1 MLWQYILPIIFFL
14 AVGIQ
19 LIFILGIF
27 TKLLYHNDHEPN
39 LESKNTKKP
48 GVSIV
53 VAAWNELENL
63 KELLPILEAQ
73 EYADFEI
80 IVADD
85 RSYDGTYDY
94 LLFNDGGYSKVIFV
108 RISDVPTHF
117 TAKKY
122 AVTMGIKKATKEIIL
137 LTDADCRPTSSQW
150 LAQMVEQLTQGKDI
164 VLGFSPYQYHEGGL
178 NALIRYETF
187 QTAVQYFSFALSKIP
202 YMGVGRNLMYR
213 KELFWASNGF
223 ASHLELLGGD
233 DDLFVNQA
241 SNKENVAVC
250 ISPEAHTISEPKK
263 TWNEWITQKRRHL
276 SVGKRYKFRDKFLL
290 GILAL
295 SHVLC
300 WFFWLPVFFI
310 KPEWFVTPDWARIP
324 TEWLDQYN
332 LEDLYIYNDWMRLNT
347 LIFFGW
353 LLIRWIIL
361 ARANR
366 KLNLTISSW
375 KIPYYDFLYAG
386 YYIIFGVI
394 TLFSNPKKIKWR

>member
-1 MLWQYILPIIFFL
+1 M
-14 AVGIQ
+14 
-19 LIFILGIF
+19 GIF

>member
-39 LESKNTKKP
+39 IESKNTKKP

-73 EYADFEI
+73 EYDNFEI

-137 LTDADCRPTSSQW
+137 LTDADCRPTSSMW

-164 VLGFSPYQYHEGGL
+164 ILGFSPYQYHEGGL

-187 QTAVQYFSFALSKIP
+187 QTALQYFSFALSKIP

-241 SNKENVAVC
+241 SNKENVAIC
-250 ISPEAHTISEPKK
+250 ISPESHTVSEPKK

-310 KPEWFVTPDWARIP
+310 KPDWFETPDWARIP
-324 TEWLDQYN
+324 THWLDQYN
-332 LEDLYIYNDWMRLNT
+332 LEDLYIYNDWMRLIT
-347 LIFFGW
+347 LVFFGW
-353 LLIRWIIL
+353 LLIRWIVL

-366 KLNLTISSW
+366 KLNLTINSW

>member
-332 LEDLYIYNDWMRLNT
+332 LEDLYIYNDWMRLIT